1 MHMLIKKGLECGLV
15 ISITKLSSWSSL
27 KSSQTQLFGSDNENL
42 LNATKLE
49 NTSDNENLPMRL
61 NAAKKLPLIAT

>member
-1 MHMLIKKGLECGLV
+1 MRSGDFDDKTFKLV
-15 ISITKLSSWSSL
+15 IFEVLRH
-27 KSSQTQLFGSDNENL
+27 TQLFRSDNENL